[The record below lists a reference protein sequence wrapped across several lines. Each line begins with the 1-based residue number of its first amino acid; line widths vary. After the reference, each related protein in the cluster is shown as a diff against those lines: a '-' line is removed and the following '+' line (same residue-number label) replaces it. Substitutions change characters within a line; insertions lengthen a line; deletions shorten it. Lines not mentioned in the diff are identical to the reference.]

1 MNQEIKSVN
10 NPSMVK
16 ALIRKDWYF
25 NKHTLLL
32 FFILGLVSV
41 ALLSFESRAFYIG
54 MVLLLSI
61 VILTGALLVI
71 NTVVNERKNQTLAF
85 LISLPITYMD
95 YTKAKMILNLLAYF
109 IVWLI
114 LVVGTIGVLYYS
126 EHLPNGLIPY
136 ALIILIELM
145 VAFILILGTALV
157 SESEKWTIVV
167 MSITN
172 IGVSL
177 FMFLIASMKSI
188 NQHMEGPI
196 AVWNSTA
203 LMIIGIELIIGVV
216 IIGLTFYLQSR
227 KKDFI

>member
-1 MNQEIKSVN
+1 MNQEIKNVN
-10 NPSMVK
+10 NPSMVN
-16 ALIRKDWYF
+16 AIIRKDWYF

-41 ALLSFESRAFYIG
+41 TLLSFNNRAFYIG

-61 VILTGALLVI
+61 VILIGALLVI

-109 IVWLI
+109 VVWLI

-145 VAFILILGTALV
+145 VAFILVLGTALV
-157 SESEKWTIVV
+157 TESEKWTIVV

-177 FMFLIASMKSI
+177 FMFLIASMESI
-188 NQHMEGPI
+188 KQHMEGQV

-203 LMIIGIELIIGVV
+203 FIVIGIEISVALIIIGI
-216 IIGLTFYLQSR
+216 TFYLQSR
-227 KKDFI
+227 KKDFA

>member
-1 MNQEIKSVN
+1 MNQELKSVN
-10 NPSMVK
+10 NPSMVN
-16 ALIRKDWYF
+16 ALMRKDWNF
-25 NKHTLLL
+25 NKNTMLL
-32 FFILGLVSV
+32 FFILGLISV

-95 YTKAKMILNLLAYF
+95 YTKAKMIFNLIAYF
-109 IVWLI
+109 VIWLI
-114 LVVGTIGVLYYS
+114 LVIGTIGVLYYT

-136 ALIILIELM
+136 ALIILIELL
-145 VAFILILGTALV
+145 VAFILILGTALI

-177 FMFLIASMKSI
+177 FMFLIASMESI
-188 NQHMEGPI
+188 NQHMNGPI
-196 AVWNSTA
+196 AVWNLTA
-203 LMIIGIELIIGVV
+203 SAIIGIEILVALIIIGV
-216 IIGLTFYLQSR
+216 TFYLQSR
-227 KKDFI
+227 KKDFT

>member
-1 MNQEIKSVN
+1 MNQEIKSHN
-10 NPSMVK
+10 NPSLVK

-41 ALLSFESRAFYIG
+41 TLLSFENSAFYIG

-61 VILTGALLVI
+61 VILIGALLVI
-71 NTVVNERKNQTLAF
+71 STVVNERKNQTLTF
-85 LISLPITYMD
+85 LMSLPITYMD
-95 YTKAKMILNLLAYF
+95 YTKAKMILNLSAYF
-109 IVWLI
+109 ATWLI
-114 LVVGTIGVLYYS
+114 LVVATIGVISYS

-145 VAFILILGTALV
+145 VAFILVLGTALV
-157 SESEKWTIVV
+157 TESEKWSIVV
-167 MSITN
+167 LSITN

-177 FMFLIASMKSI
+177 FMFLIAGMESI
-188 NQHMEGPI
+188 NQHMQSSL

-203 LMIIGIELIIGVV
+203 MIIIGIEVLVALIILG
-216 IIGLTFYLQSR
+216 ITFYLQSR
-227 KKDFI
+227 KKDFT

>member
-16 ALIRKDWYF
+16 AIMRKDWYF

-32 FFILGLVSV
+32 FFISGLISV

-95 YTKAKMILNLLAYF
+95 FTKAKMIFNLLAY
-109 IVWLI
+109 IVIWII
-114 LVVGTIGVLYYS
+114 LALGTIGVLYYT
-126 EHLPNGLIPY
+126 EHLPSGLIPY
-136 ALIILIELM
+136 ALIILIELL

-157 SESEKWTIVV
+157 TESEKWTIVV

-177 FMFLIASMKSI
+177 FMFLIASMESI
-188 NQHMEGPI
+188 NQHMNGPI

-203 LMIIGIELIIGVV
+203 LTVISIEIFVALII
-216 IIGLTFYLQSR
+216 ISLTFYLQSR
-227 KKDFI
+227 KKDFT